1 MGANREVNA
10 TFAQDTADNDG
21 DGLTNYAE
29 LVTHSSDPNDSDSDD
44 DSLDDSLEV
53 QIGLDP
59 STANANLVTFFNNRE
74 STARSEGNTSG
85 IAYAVNYSSFSLY
98 TEAEKNASNT
108 VQYNLGRTAGIVE
121 GNASGIALVCANPN
135 TFSLYEAE
143 KNASIESANSEGKN
157 CREELKDYPPSH
169 TWIKWAGQNHTQ
181 MNGFT
186 NLVWDGCGPVRAFFR
201 LFINSKLG
209 RVGEPGFIFIVS
221 RRPFTIMGL
230 KLGFLRKDEFFRTYD
245 LLENQSSKSG

>member
-1 MGANREVNA
+1 MQPKAITINSTAGGTTSGAGTYDLNTTTNLVATPNLGYVFTGWTGDLSSTDSNVSITMGANREVNA

-85 IAYAVNYSSFSLY
+85 IAHA
-98 TEAEKNASNT
+98 
-108 VQYNLGRTAGIVE
+108 Q
-121 GNASGIALVCANPN
+121 
-135 TFSLYEAE
+135 
-143 KNASIESANSEGKN
+143 
-157 CREELKDYPPSH
+157 
-169 TWIKWAGQNHTQ
+169 
-181 MNGFT
+181 
-186 NLVWDGCGPVRAFFR
+186 
-201 LFINSKLG
+201 
-209 RVGEPGFIFIVS
+209 
-221 RRPFTIMGL
+221 
-230 KLGFLRKDEFFRTYD
+230 
-245 LLENQSSKSG
+245 